1 MTELMLC
8 LGALFQSTKINVWIY
23 KKTILAF
30 VLCYVLGV
38 GSVQTAKATNK
49 NQTYEQRSIKI

>member
-8 LGALFQSTKINVWIY
+8 LGALFQSTKINVGF
-23 KKTILAF
+23 KKQ
-30 VLCYVLGV
+30 LGV
-38 GSVQTAKATNK
+38 GSVQTAKSTNK